1 VYVLDLQ
8 NKTVAVRNVKTGV
21 STVDRTQIVSGLD
34 AGETVITEG
43 ADRLSDGAKV
53 MLPGDKPA
61 RPSGDKR
68 GQRDKSGH

>member
-1 VYVLDLQ
+1 
-8 NKTVAVRNVKTGV
+8 
-21 STVDRTQIVSGLD
+21 VDRSQIVSGLE

-68 GQRDKSGH
+68 GHRDKSGH